1 MSDRKDHLMPEDNG
15 PPLPLTGVRV
25 LDVSQV
31 MAGPFA
37 SMLLG
42 DMGADVIKIEPTDGG
57 DQTRR
62 AMGFKLKGNDSLG
75 FFNLNRN
82 KRSLALNLKSKRAR
96 ALFYRLV
103 ESADIV
109 LENYRPGVTKRLG
122 IDYATLSKI
131 NPRLIYA
138 SISGFGQTGPW
149 SQRPGFDLI
158 AQAMAGVM
166 SITGHP
172 GGPPT
177 KSGVPVSDIGCALF
191 VVYGILAAYI
201 GRQTTG
207 RGQYVDGSLFEAAIA
222 FSIWDISEY
231 WGTGRVPTPLGT
243 ANRFSAPYQ
252 AVRAKDT
259 YFVMGANS
267 NKLFGTLCEVLGRSD
282 LASDARF
289 ATVAGR
295 LANRLVLIE
304 EIEKSFAAK
313 TAEEWID
320 VLLAAG
326 IPAGPICNL
335 EQALNSEHAKAR
347 EAVMEFD
354 HPVEGRVKSIGFPV
368 KLSETK
374 QRVRRH
380 PPLLGEH
387 NAEILTELGVDAAGM
402 EELRAEGAIP

>member
-1 MSDRKDHLMPEDNG
+1 MAGESG
-15 PPLPLTGVRV
+15 PPMPLEGVRV

-82 KRSLALNLKSKRAR
+82 KRSFALNLKSKRAR
-96 ALFYRLV
+96 EVFYELV
-103 ESADIV
+103 KTSDIL

-122 IDYATLSKI
+122 IDYETLKAI

-158 AQAMAGVM
+158 AQAMAGTM
-166 SITGHP
+166 SITGHE

-191 VVYGILAAYI
+191 VVYGILSSLI
-201 GRQTTG
+201 GREKTG

-222 FSIWDISEY
+222 FSIWDISDY
-231 WGTGRVPTPLGT
+231 WGTGKVPTPLGT
-243 ANRFSAPYQ
+243 ANRYSAPYQ

-259 YFVMGANS
+259 YFTMGANS
-267 NKLFGTLCEVLGRSD
+267 NKLFQQLCELLGRPELS
-282 LASDARF
+282 SDARF
-289 ATVAGR
+289 ASVSGR
-295 LANRLVLIE
+295 LANRIVLIE
-304 EIEKSFAAK
+304 ELEKSFAAK
-313 TAEEWID
+313 TADEWVD
-320 VLLAAG
+320 ALLAVG
-326 IPAGPICNL
+326 IPAGPICNI

-368 KLSETK
+368 KLSESK

-387 NAEILTELGVDAAGM
+387 NEEILSELGLKKKDM
-402 EELRAEGAIP
+402 DELRAEGAIP

>member
-1 MSDRKDHLMPEDNG
+1 MAEPPNAPES
-15 PPLPLTGVRV
+15 PLPLAGVRV

-31 MAGPFA
+31 MAGPFC

-42 DMGADVIKIEPTDGG
+42 DMGADVIKIEPPDGG

-82 KRSLALNLKSKRAR
+82 KRSLTLNLKSKAAR
-96 ALFYRLV
+96 EVFHRLV
-103 ESADIV
+103 ETSDILV
-109 LENYRPGVTKRLG
+109 ENYRPGVTKRLG
-122 IDYATLSKI
+122 IDYPTLAKI

-166 SITGHP
+166 SITGQP
-172 GGPPT
+172 DGPPT

-191 VVYGILAAYI
+191 ALYGILAAFI
-201 GRQTTG
+201 GREKTG
-207 RGQYVDGSLFEAAIA
+207 HGQYVDASLFEAAIA

-252 AVRAKDT
+252 AVRAKDAF
-259 YFVMGANS
+259 FVMGANS
-267 NKLFGTLCEVLGRSD
+267 NRLWQTLCEVLERGD
-282 LASDARF
+282 LAADARF
-289 ATVAGR
+289 KTIADR
-295 LANRLVLIE
+295 LLHRAVLIE
-304 EIEKSFAAK
+304 ELEKSFATRSA
-313 TAEEWID
+313 ADWID
-320 VLLAAG
+320 ILLAAG
-326 IPAGPICNL
+326 IPAGPILNYA
-335 EQALNSEHAKAR
+335 QALASDHAVAR
-347 EAVMEFD
+347 EAVIQID
-354 HPVEGRVKSIGFPV
+354 HPIEGKVKSIGFPV

-374 QRVRRH
+374 QRVRLP
-380 PPLLGEH
+380 PPLLGQH
-387 NAEILTELGVDAAGM
+387 NEEILAELGIDEAIR
-402 EELRAEGAIP
+402 EQLRAEGTNP

>member
-1 MSDRKDHLMPEDNG
+1 MPEQ
-15 PPLPLTGVRV
+15 PPLPLEGLRV

-42 DMGADVIKIEPTDGG
+42 DLGADVIKIEPPDGG

-62 AMGFKLKGNDSLG
+62 AMGFKLKGADSLG
-75 FFNLNRN
+75 FFNQNRN
-82 KRSLALNLKSKRAR
+82 KRSVALNLKSKAAR
-96 ALFYRLV
+96 EVFYRLV
-103 ESADIV
+103 VTADI
-109 LENYRPGVTKRLG
+109 LIENYRPGVTKRLG
-122 IDYATLSKI
+122 IDYETLSKI
-131 NPRLIYA
+131 NPKLIYA

-158 AQAMAGVM
+158 AQAMGGVM

-191 VVYGILAAYI
+191 AVYAILAAHI
-201 GRQTTG
+201 GREKTG
-207 RGQYVDGSLFEAAIA
+207 RGQYIDASLFEAAIA
-222 FSIWDISEY
+222 FAIWDISEF

-252 AVRAKDT
+252 AVKAKDN

-267 NKLFGTLCEVLGRSD
+267 NKLFQELCNLLTRPELGG
-282 LASDARF
+282 DARF
-289 ATVAGR
+289 ATISGR
-295 LANRLVLIE
+295 LANRLELIQE
-304 EIEKSFAAK
+304 LEKSFAEK
-313 TAEEWID
+313 TAAEWIE

-326 IPAGPICNL
+326 IPAGPILNYRETL
-335 EQALNSEHAKAR
+335 ESDHAKAR
-347 EAVMEFD
+347 GAVMEIE

-368 KLSETK
+368 KLSESK
-374 QRVRRH
+374 QRVRLA
-380 PPLLGEH
+380 PPLLGQH
-387 NAEILTELGVDAAGM
+387 TDEILVELGLSEA
-402 EELRAEGAIP
+402 ERKKLREEGAA

>member
-1 MSDRKDHLMPEDNG
+1 MADDSGAPMPLE
-15 PPLPLTGVRV
+15 GVRV

-42 DMGADVIKIEPTDGG
+42 DMGADVIKIEPSDGG

-82 KRSLALNLKSKRAR
+82 KRSFALNLKSERAR
-96 ALFYRLV
+96 KVFYELV
-103 ESADIV
+103 KTSDIL

-122 IDYATLSKI
+122 IDYETLKKI

-158 AQAMAGVM
+158 AQAMAGTM
-166 SITGHP
+166 SITGQP

-177 KSGVPVSDIGCALF
+177 KCGVPVSDIGCALF
-191 VVYGILAAYI
+191 VVYGLLSALI
-201 GRQTTG
+201 GRGKTG

-222 FSIWDISEY
+222 FSIWDISDY
-231 WGTGRVPTPLGT
+231 WGTGNVPTPLGT
-243 ANRFSAPYQ
+243 ANRYSAPYQ

-259 YFVMGANS
+259 HFVMGANS
-267 NKLFGTLCEVLGRSD
+267 NKLFQQLCELLGRPELFAD
-282 LASDARF
+282 QRF
-289 ATVAGR
+289 ASVSGR
-295 LANRLVLIE
+295 LANRIVLIE
-304 EIEKSFAAK
+304 ELEKSFASK
-313 TAEEWID
+313 TADEWVD
-320 VLLAAG
+320 TLLAAG
-326 IPAGPICNL
+326 IPAGPICNI
-335 EQALNSEHAKAR
+335 EQALSSEHAKAR
-347 EAVMEFD
+347 EAVMELD

-368 KLSETK
+368 KLSESK

-387 NAEILTELGVDAAGM
+387 NEEILSELGLDRQAM
-402 EELRAEGAIP
+402 DELRAEGAIP